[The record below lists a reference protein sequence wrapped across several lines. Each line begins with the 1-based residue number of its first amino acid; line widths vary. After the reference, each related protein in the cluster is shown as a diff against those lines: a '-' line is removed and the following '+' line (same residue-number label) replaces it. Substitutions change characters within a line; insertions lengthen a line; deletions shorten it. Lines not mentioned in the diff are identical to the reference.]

1 MSDFIGQ
8 KVAIPGTSGHGILR
22 YCGPIRGKV
31 GIFGGVELIGPIAAS
46 RGKNSGAVD
55 GVQYFEVEIPQTGLF
70 LPLERLKS
78 CNAQLAQKRE
88 RPTSSA
94 SISKETAIGVQQ
106 TKRVAGRSRSAEI
119 KQPLAPSRSV
129 NQQALQIQKNRVS
142 IIGGSGRNTPV
153 KPSSMANPSNSV
165 EKDKQVERLEAE
177 IQIIKSKHNQ
187 ELLEK
192 MAILNELETAVQEI
206 QPLIGKYESELNE
219 KDKKLLKQKQDF
231 EKQKDEWKKTFDL
244 MALERQDY
252 DDQLNQRESLLETK
266 ESEIQELKNRVRGGQ
281 ETQDK
286 DTQGNAEIGQLK
298 VQLEKAEKNVYQLE
312 LQLSN
317 LTDMNQRLQD
327 KVQAQAQLKKDV
339 AMDENK
345 ERVLDLEVDQLKSQ
359 LLMKDEEL
367 AALRENYEK
376 LTESSL
382 SAKVNSV
389 TLENDNRIQEELEQQ
404 RQKNIELERKVDELQ
419 HELEI
424 RPTFDELVEL
434 QKSLDEVDEL
444 HKNALDAKS
453 QEIEK
458 LKENNKSLQDKVD
471 MFTTAPVDLP
481 SSMLTPGGVHLSDIK
496 DDIKMDDSS
505 PEGTLPSPSKD
516 LTCDTNSPSTL
527 PIYQSQMK
535 TDPSAG
541 KTDWCGLCERDGHSS
556 INCPYE
562 NDIF

>member
-1 MSDFIGQ
+1 MSTN
-8 KVAIPGTSGHGILR
+8 KL
-22 YCGPIRGKV
+22 
-31 GIFGGVELIGPIAAS
+31 
-46 RGKNSGAVD
+46 
-55 GVQYFEVEIPQTGLF
+55 
-70 LPLERLKS
+70 
-78 CNAQLAQKRE
+78 
-88 RPTSSA
+88 
-94 SISKETAIGVQQ
+94 
-106 TKRVAGRSRSAEI
+106 
-119 KQPLAPSRSV
+119 
-129 NQQALQIQKNRVS
+129 ALQIQKNRVS

-252 DDQLNQRESLLETK
+252 DDQLNQRELLLETK

-345 ERVLDLEVDQLKSQ
+345 ERVLDLEVDQLKLQ

-481 SSMLTPGGVHLSDIK
+481 SSMLTPGGVHLNDIK

-527 PIYQSQMK
+527 PIYQLQMK

>member
-1 MSDFIGQ
+1 M
-8 KVAIPGTSGHGILR
+8 
-22 YCGPIRGKV
+22 CIRD
-31 GIFGGVELIGPIAAS
+31 S
-46 RGKNSGAVD
+46 
-55 GVQYFEVEIPQTGLF
+55 
-70 LPLERLKS
+70 
-78 CNAQLAQKRE
+78 
-88 RPTSSA
+88 
-94 SISKETAIGVQQ
+94 
-106 TKRVAGRSRSAEI
+106 
-119 KQPLAPSRSV
+119 SRSV

-252 DDQLNQRESLLETK
+252 DDQLNQRELLLETK

-345 ERVLDLEVDQLKSQ
+345 ERVLDLEVDQLKLQ

-471 MFTTAPVDLP
+471 MFTTCLLYTSRCV
-481 SSMLTPGGVHLSDIK
+481 
-496 DDIKMDDSS
+496 
-505 PEGTLPSPSKD
+505 
-516 LTCDTNSPSTL
+516 
-527 PIYQSQMK
+527 
-535 TDPSAG
+535 
-541 KTDWCGLCERDGHSS
+541 
-556 INCPYE
+556 
-562 NDIF
+562 